1 MTMTVVEF
9 HLSARGSC
17 IPILMVLL
25 LLSWTDS
32 YRHHPLYR
40 LTYAL
45 GRCHQYDDTHKINTA
60 VALHVGSRYRHS
72 KLIHVFAAVSLIGG
86 HSNSASSA
94 TDASVAIVSTT
105 NITTTIPSHAT
116 QQSSTHS
123 LKVRI
128 QWFQSQIQRNNI
140 QSFISLFKHYRDE
153 VDITYYS
160 LLIDEYYIGPDDISY
175 ALTRLLPSMNRG
187 MISTFCEQVLFFQRH
202 STYML
207 QVLDT
212 QALTATMSSLN
223 K

>member
-1 MTMTVVEF
+1 MTVVEF
-9 HLSARGSC
+9 HLSSGGSC
-17 IPILMVLL
+17 IPILIVLL
-25 LLSWTDS
+25 LLFWTDS

-40 LTYAL
+40 LTYSL

-60 VALHVGSRYRHS
+60 VALHVGRYRHS

-94 TDASVAIVSTT
+94 TDASIAIVSKLTT
-105 NITTTIPSHAT
+105 NITTTLPCHAT
-116 QQSSTHS
+116 QQSSVHS

-128 QWFQSQIQRNNI
+128 QWFQSQIRRNNI

-153 VDITYYS
+153 VDIIITYHS
-160 LLIDEYYIGPDDISY
+160 IIDEYYIGPNDISY
-175 ALTRLLPSMNRG
+175 ALTRLLPSMNRVT
-187 MISTFCEQVLFFQRH
+187 ICTFCEQVLFFHHH
-202 STYML
+202 STSIL

>member
-1 MTMTVVEF
+1 MTMTVLEF

-60 VALHVGSRYRHS
+60 VALHVGRYKHS

>member
-1 MTMTVVEF
+1 MTMTVVQF

-17 IPILMVLL
+17 IPILIVLL

-40 LTYAL
+40 LTYSL
-45 GRCHQYDDTHKINTA
+45 ERCHQYDDTHKI
-60 VALHVGSRYRHS
+60 HVGRYRHS

-94 TDASVAIVSTT
+94 TDTSVAITLVST
-105 NITTTIPSHAT
+105 NITTTTPSHAT
-116 QQSSTHS
+116 QQSSAHS

-160 LLIDEYYIGPDDISY
+160 LIDEYYIGPDDISY

-187 MISTFCEQVLFFQRH
+187 MISTFCEQVLFFQHH

-223 K
+223 KWVVYY